1 METTNK
7 MDLSQFYGTEKYWK
21 TNIFTPQ
28 LKHTDGVQYF
38 ADTGGCFWFLDIVAS
53 EIYPLLN
60 KEPFIGIKLIVGS
73 NQSETDAVIVATDGN
88 EDVIFRKL
96 IPHTDCPVGV
106 YEFFLTDN
114 VLMLTS
120 EY

>member
-1 METTNK
+1 METTL
-7 MDLSQFYGTEKYWK
+7 DFSQFTGTESYHR
-21 TNIFTPQ
+21 TFVFNSS
-28 LKHTDGVQYF
+28 LVHTDGVQYF
-38 ADTGGCFWFLDIVAS
+38 AETAGCFWFLDIVAT
-53 EIYPLLN
+53 EIYPLTK
-60 KEPFIGIKLIVGS
+60 KEPFIGINLIVGS
-73 NQSETDAVIVATDGN
+73 NQSDTDAVIVATDGN

>member
-1 METTNK
+1 MKTSL
-7 MDLSQFYGTEKYWK
+7 DLSQFYGTENYYK
-21 TNIFTPQ
+21 TFLFNPH

-38 ADTGGCFWFLDIVAS
+38 AEQAGAFWFLDIIATEVF
-53 EIYPLLN
+53 PMLK
-60 KEPFIGIKLIVGS
+60 KEPFISIKLIVGS
-73 NQSETDAVIVATDGN
+73 NQSDTDAVIVATDGDEN
-88 EDVIFRKL
+88 VIFRKL